1 MLDADMV
8 MVRWSRCKRGLV
20 EQGGACAG
28 HDMMIEDGR
37 KHSYCSEA
45 ERWSARDLSC
55 LDRLLGSAQP
65 TRCWKHSDWRR
76 IARIGSY
83 RILVG
88 LGDVYVS
95 PDPETRYDMA

>member
-1 MLDADMV
+1 MFSHTSILGG
-8 MVRWSRCKRGLV
+8 S
-20 EQGGACAG
+20 GGATG
-28 HDMMIEDGR
+28 TV
-37 KHSYCSEA
+37 
-45 ERWSARDLSC
+45 L
-55 LDRLLGSAQP
+55 
-65 TRCWKHSDWRR
+65 TV

>member
-1 MLDADMV
+1 M
-8 MVRWSRCKRGLV
+8 C
-20 EQGGACAG
+20 
-28 HDMMIEDGR
+28 
-37 KHSYCSEA
+37 
-45 ERWSARDLSC
+45 
-55 LDRLLGSAQP
+55 
-65 TRCWKHSDWRR
+65 

>member
-1 MLDADMV
+1 MINVQSHKYILGGL
-8 MVRWSRCKRGLV
+8 RRGYWY
-20 EQGGACAG
+20 
-28 HDMMIEDGR
+28 H
-37 KHSYCSEA
+37 YC
-45 ERWSARDLSC
+45 
-55 LDRLLGSAQP
+55 
-65 TRCWKHSDWRR
+65 